1 MNSKPHGHRSSNNM
15 SWTNNP
21 QSLSCWIK
29 AHNGFMRN
37 ACNILSNTVLN
48 TLYYWLKWL
57 KITKFCRYHFL
68 FNEPTLQF
76 CSFKLNLSNIKVC
89 ARRIALESVMPAF
102 LMVLYLTNT
111 ALYERTKLLITI
123 TFILNHCIIET
134 PTSKLPP
141 LNRIPLLNNK
151 NTNKQKL
158 TQ

>member
-89 ARRIALESVMPAF
+89 ARRIAFESVMPAF

-111 ALYERTKLLITI
+111 ALYERTKLLIIHFHT
-123 TFILNHCIIET
+123 TT
-134 PTSKLPP
+134 QTSQIRNINI
-141 LNRIPLLNNK
+141 NRTSEHAGDMNFP
-151 NTNKQKL
+151 
-158 TQ
+158 